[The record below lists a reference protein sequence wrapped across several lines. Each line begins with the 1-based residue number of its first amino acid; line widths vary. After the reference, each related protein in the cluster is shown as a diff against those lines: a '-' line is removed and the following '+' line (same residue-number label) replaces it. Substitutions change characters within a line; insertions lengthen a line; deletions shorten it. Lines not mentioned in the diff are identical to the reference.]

1 MDTNITE
8 IEKYSRWRAVQI
20 RITFFS
26 DKIEESAVSKW
37 WEAVIG
43 EPSEQK
49 SILPKQNLYQE
60 QGNYCKGRLVLSVH
74 LNKVDWLYIPIEGE
88 FYIDSFLDSQEVFS
102 ELMPKLY
109 KTFPPINRFAVGYIL
124 QVPVNS
130 RKEGYE
136 FLAELL
142 PSVKID
148 VDKSS
153 DFIYQINRPR
163 NTTTGIANL
172 SINRLM
178 KWSVGVVKQ
187 FALSSGVFEFSN
199 PENSFSRLEL
209 DLNTSA
215 EYAGALPQDKISSI
229 YFECVGLAKEI
240 MINGDIA

>member
-1 MDTNITE
+1 MNITE
-8 IEKYSRWRAVQI
+8 IEKYSRWRAEQI

-26 DKIEESAVSKW
+26 DKIEEADASKW

-49 SILPKQNLYQE
+49 TILPKQNLYQE

-88 FYIDSFLDSQEVFS
+88 FFIDSFLDSQEVLS

-142 PSVKID
+142 PGVKID
-148 VDKSS
+148 ADKSS

-163 NTTTGIANL
+163 NTTTGIASL

-187 FALSSGVFEFSN
+187 IAISPGGVEFNN
-199 PENSFSRLEL
+199 PENSFARLEL

-215 EYAGALPQDKISSI
+215 NFIGALPQDKISSI
-229 YFECVGLAKEI
+229 YLECIDLAKEI
-240 MINGDIA
+240 LIKGDIA